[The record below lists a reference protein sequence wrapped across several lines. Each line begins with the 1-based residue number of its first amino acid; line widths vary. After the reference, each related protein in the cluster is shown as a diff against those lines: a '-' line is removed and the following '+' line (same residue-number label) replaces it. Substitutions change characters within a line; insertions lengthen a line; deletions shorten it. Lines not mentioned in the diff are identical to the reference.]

1 METVHRCAPARGMA
15 AVRRRKKVGKIDAM
29 MAGRNEGLAY
39 ALEIVKKGGQEAL
52 EEEIRLRRLQGIS
65 LNVSAKE
72 LEAAKRQITRRTV
85 DVVCAAACLTLH
97 DAFGFGQQRA
107 LKFLHRFESKIDAAV
122 NPTSGVTLEDY
133 LAAVK
138 DEMGIDLQVSRGL
151 GV

>member
-1 METVHRCAPARGMA
+1 M
-15 AVRRRKKVGKIDAM
+15 GKIDAM
-29 MAGRNEGLAY
+29 MAGRNEGLVY
-39 ALEIVKKGGQEAL
+39 ALDIVRNGGVEAL

-65 LNVSAKE
+65 LNISAKE

-97 DAFGFGQQRA
+97 DAFGFGQQRT
-107 LKFLHRFESKIDAAV
+107 LKFMRRFESKIDAAV
-122 NPTSGVTLEDY
+122 DPTSGVTLEDY

>member
-1 METVHRCAPARGMA
+1 M
-15 AVRRRKKVGKIDAM
+15 GKIDAM

-52 EEEIRLRRLQGIS
+52 EEEIRLRRLQGVS

-97 DAFGFGQQRA
+97 DAFGFGQQRG
-107 LKFLHRFESKIDAAV
+107 LKFLRRFESKIDAAV
-122 NPTSGVTLEDY
+122 DPTSGVTLEDY

>member
-1 METVHRCAPARGMA
+1 M
-15 AVRRRKKVGKIDAM
+15 GKIDAM
-29 MAGRNEGLAY
+29 MAGRNEGLVY
-39 ALEIVKKGGQEAL
+39 ALDIVRNGGVEAL
-52 EEEIRLRRLQGIS
+52 EEEIRLRRLQGVS

-122 NPTSGVTLEDY
+122 DPTSGVTLEDY

>member
-1 METVHRCAPARGMA
+1 M
-15 AVRRRKKVGKIDAM
+15 GKIDAM

-52 EEEIRLRRLQGIS
+52 EEEIRLRRLQGVS

-122 NPTSGVTLEDY
+122 DPTSGVTLEDY
-133 LAAVK
+133 LKAVK

-151 GV
+151 GVEQIVRVLDHIYAK